1 MAGFRAASHP
11 SAGQAR
17 SPQGSSS
24 VSENCVDTYGDR
36 RQACPNY
43 RGMQLRAL
51 ALHYRT
57 FTVNAPTLAK
67 TITVPTITII
77 EGRCANITHAIT
89 IATGGMR

>member
-1 MAGFRAASHP
+1 
-11 SAGQAR
+11 
-17 SPQGSSS
+17 
-24 VSENCVDTYGDR
+24 
-36 RQACPNY
+36 
-43 RGMQLRAL
+43 MQLRAL

-57 FTVNAPTLAK
+57 VTVNAPTLAK